1 MVHNDMEG
9 DNMVEKMMMVKNK
22 RWSSK
27 NRERERD
34 KSLLN
39 MSGQDICIVEGNGKE
54 KLELDIILKSK
65 QATIFKTMCHI

>member
-1 MVHNDMEG
+1 MVHNDMDG

-34 KSLLN
+34 ESLLN
-39 MSGQDICIVEGNGKE
+39 MSGQDICIVEGNGQE

-65 QATIFKTMCHI
+65 QETIFKTMCHI